1 MKKYILTSE
10 SEKERLM
17 KIYKVCENTLRRA
30 LMFDGKRG
38 FSDSAK
44 AIRQDAMLHGGILMC
59 DECKAIET
67 FHFSDGTMIQVLPG
81 DRILTVKNRKAELRK
96 GTTLLKTFES
106 DLISEI
112 EKLHAEIL
120 PCLPNYN
127 NVTVL

>member
-17 KIYKVCENTLRRA
+17 KIYKVCEKTLRRA

-38 FSDSAK
+38 FSDAAK

-81 DRILTVKNRKAELRK
+81 DRILTVKNRKADK
-96 GTTLLKTFES
+96 
-106 DLISEI
+106 
-112 EKLHAEIL
+112 
-120 PCLPNYN
+120 CL
-127 NVTVL
+127 

>member
-17 KIYKVCENTLRRA
+17 KIYKVCEKTLRRA

-38 FSDSAK
+38 FSDAAK

-96 GTTLLKTFES
+96 GATLLKAFES

-127 NVTVL
+127 NVTIL